1 MPFSAC
7 KGKRTSSLVQPL
19 CAFFYTGNSRP
30 LLKGRDSVN
39 RFKKSKEMLGE
50 VNGKELGVA
59 FVEFIELARAIR
71 GKLGCRKYLLDQYL
85 LHLLEMARNFSYLD
99 LSDDGEETGGKL
111 RKLCRQVLREEDA
124 VAETRIGSTVQAYVA
139 THPYPFLEDYTKVE
153 LYMAELADL
162 YFEHAAE
169 RYAEEQENRLLG
181 ECDPLRGNELYNMI
195 VQLIGGETE
204 MEQLNALFAQ
214 RFLLVK
220 PMELFT
226 QSYVQDFI
234 CALTYRDMQTDHTV
248 LQLLLDRV
256 EESGDAVSV

>member
-50 VNGKELGVA
+50 VNVKELGVA

-99 LSDDGEETGGKL
+99 L
-111 RKLCRQVLREEDA
+111 
-124 VAETRIGSTVQAYVA
+124 
-139 THPYPFLEDYTKVE
+139 
-153 LYMAELADL
+153 
-162 YFEHAAE
+162 
-169 RYAEEQENRLLG
+169 
-181 ECDPLRGNELYNMI
+181 
-195 VQLIGGETE
+195 
-204 MEQLNALFAQ
+204 
-214 RFLLVK
+214 
-220 PMELFT
+220 
-226 QSYVQDFI
+226 
-234 CALTYRDMQTDHTV
+234 
-248 LQLLLDRV
+248 
-256 EESGDAVSV
+256 

>member
-50 VNGKELGVA
+50 VNVKELGVA

-99 LSDDGEETGGKL
+99 LSDDGEETA
-111 RKLCRQVLREEDA
+111 ESFASSA
-124 VAETRIGSTVQAYVA
+124 VRCFARRMLWLKPESAVRQAYVA
-139 THPYPFLEDYTKVE
+139 NSSISL
-153 LYMAELADL
+153 
-162 YFEHAAE
+162 
-169 RYAEEQENRLLG
+169 
-181 ECDPLRGNELYNMI
+181 
-195 VQLIGGETE
+195 
-204 MEQLNALFAQ
+204 
-214 RFLLVK
+214 
-220 PMELFT
+220 
-226 QSYVQDFI
+226 S
-234 CALTYRDMQTDHTV
+234 
-248 LQLLLDRV
+248 
-256 EESGDAVSV
+256 

>member
-1 MPFSAC
+1 
-7 KGKRTSSLVQPL
+7 
-19 CAFFYTGNSRP
+19 
-30 LLKGRDSVN
+30 
-39 RFKKSKEMLGE
+39 MLGE
-50 VNGKELGVA
+50 VNVKELGVA

-71 GKLGCRKYLLDQYL
+71 GKQGCRKYLLDQYL

-111 RKLCRQVLREEDA
+111 RKLCRQVLRGEDA
-124 VAETRIGSTVQAYVA
+124 VGETRIGSTVQAYVA

-181 ECDPLRGNELYNMI
+181 ECEPLRGNELYNMI
-195 VQLIGGETE
+195 VQLLGGETE